1 MQRSKIEI
9 GSFFMVFLGV
19 YTIVISLLWIFL
31 TEIMFV
37 SDFKYYTGEF
47 YHLYLA
53 SEPEL
58 AQMYIITKK
67 LIGFILLANG
77 IMILLITQKSYRKAE
92 KWSWYALLIG
102 GGISWGTFIGYK
114 IFIGYIGISMIT
126 FVVGATL
133 LVVGLAFPAKEI
145 LGKKTV

>member
-1 MQRSKIEI
+1 MKRSKLEI

-19 YTIVISLLWIFL
+19 YTIIISFLWIFL

-37 SDFKYYTGEF
+37 SDFAYYTGQT
-47 YHLYLA
+47 YQQYLA
-53 SEPEL
+53 NEPEL

-92 KWSWYALLIG
+92 KWSWFALLIG
-102 GGISWGTFIGYK
+102 GNISWGTFIVYK
-114 IFIGYIGISMIT
+114 IYIGYIGISMIT
-126 FVVGATL
+126 FAVGAAL
-133 LVVGLAFPAKEI
+133 LVVGLVFPIKEI
-145 LGKKTV
+145 LVKKKV